1 MGQRFHYFFL
11 STLPHRLSYSKCFCT
26 ELAFE
31 VFSDTFVPCARLDD
45 GPVETLVLPLEA

>member
-1 MGQRFHYFFL
+1 MGQRFHYLFL
-11 STLPHRLSYSKCFCT
+11 STLPHRLSYSKSFCA

-45 GPVETLVLPLEA
+45 GPVETMVLPLEA